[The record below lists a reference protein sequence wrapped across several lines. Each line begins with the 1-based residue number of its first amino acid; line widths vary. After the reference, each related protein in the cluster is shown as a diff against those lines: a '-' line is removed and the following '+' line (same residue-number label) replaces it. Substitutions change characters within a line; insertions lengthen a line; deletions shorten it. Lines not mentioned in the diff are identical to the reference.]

1 MDSPVFR
8 IRLRTLYILLVVMTV
23 VIVVMIALEIFSL
36 EENFLPSSPFVGKQA
51 PDFTLPTL
59 DGKEVNLSQF
69 QGQPVL
75 INFWATWCVPCRQE
89 MPELVRVYE
98 AHKKEG
104 LVVLGLN
111 LTYSDSIPDVNV
123 FISEFNMTFPVLLD
137 KDGVVAEK
145 LFQIR
150 GVPTSI
156 FINRDGTIERVQ
168 IGLMSAEQVDEFVAE
183 ILR

>member
-1 MDSPVFR
+1 MDSPAFR
-8 IRLRTLYILLVVMTV
+8 IRLRTLYILLVVTTV
-23 VIVVMIALEIFSL
+23 VIVVMIALKIFSL
-36 EENFLPSSPFVGKQA
+36 EENSLPSSPFVGKQA

-89 MPELVRVYE
+89 MPELVRAYE
-98 AHKKEG
+98 AHKEEG

-111 LTYSDSIPDVNV
+111 LTYSDSLKDVEAFVN
-123 FISEFNMTFPVLLD
+123 EFNMTFPVLLD
-137 KDGVVAEK
+137 KDGAVAER

-156 FINRDGTIERVQ
+156 FINRDGTIERIQV
-168 IGLMSAEQVDEFVAE
+168 GLMSAEQVDEFVAE